1 MATRIK
7 GKSEKDIINNDDDHE
22 SPFVKGDGCYWS
34 GYDARGWRG
43 LDDAGWMVDGC
54 MTISPEASRLRTAA
68 SRLPLRLSSV
78 SKIVVIVTGPARKV
92 NAAITVS
99 MLEM

>member
-1 MATRIK
+1 
-7 GKSEKDIINNDDDHE
+7 
-22 SPFVKGDGCYWS
+22 
-34 GYDARGWRG
+34 
-43 LDDAGWMVDGC
+43 